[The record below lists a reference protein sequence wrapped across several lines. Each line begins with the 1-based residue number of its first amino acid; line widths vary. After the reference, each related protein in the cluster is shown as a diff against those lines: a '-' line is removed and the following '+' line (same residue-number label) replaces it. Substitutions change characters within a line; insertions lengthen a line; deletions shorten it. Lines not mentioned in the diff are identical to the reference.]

1 MPSIRLTL
9 GRKLAAAFGTIVVM
23 FVAAIAIALSQ
34 QSGAEHAWQSAVDW
48 RRAEVAANQQVTGT
62 REQMAAQAL
71 YVATF
76 DPRYKAEWL
85 AGVAL
90 GDRGAKALDAL
101 HDSHISAISNAAT
114 AADHKHDAAV
124 HQHLFPAV
132 AAGDHAGAVKALRQ
146 A

>member
-9 GRKLAAAFGTIVVM
+9 GRKLAAAFGTIVVL

-34 QSGAEHAWQSAVDW
+34 QSGAEHAWQSAVNW
-48 RRAEVAANQQVTGT
+48 RKAAAGANLQMTGT
-62 REQMAAQAL
+62 RQQMAAQAL

-90 GDRGAKALDAL
+90 GDRGAKALGAL
-101 HDSHISAISNAAT
+101 HDSRISAIANAAN
-114 AADHKHDAAV
+114 AA
-124 HQHLFPAV
+124 
-132 AAGDHAGAVKALRQ
+132 
-146 A
+146 